1 MKGAGLFDPH
11 ALGVHPRSLSTAC
24 WRGFHCLYEVT
35 DAAIGLRE
43 LAIGLDAGDAAKAE
57 RGELPGLAGAVPEK
71 DQRSG
76 HVYKSLAVKV
86 PFTGGILL
94 ADGFIQNLYVHMGFH
109 PAWKYR
115 EVHELLFEDGRLLH
129 AQDRSAAMASLR
141 SSRARRR
148 ALAATRPAR
157 RSSAGSRGPSAS
169 TTPGSCRRRSSPR
182 SAATRRPPGGSRCL
196 RTRWHRRSRRLEK
209 PQSYCHQG

>member
-1 MKGAGLFDPH
+1 MTAQINDRFAFRGKPYALAGMKGTGLFDPH

-35 DAAIGLRE
+35 DAAIELRE

-57 RGELPGLAGAVPEK
+57 RGELPGLEGAVPEK
-71 DQRSG
+71 DKWSG
-76 HVYKSLAVKV
+76 HVYKGVAVRV

-94 ADGFIQNLYVHMGFH
+94 ADGFVQELYVHMGFH

-129 AQDRSAAMASLR
+129 AQDRSAAMAALREKLSREAKGPRGDAPREALQRWIESTFSLDY
-141 SSRARRR
+141 
-148 ALAATRPAR
+148 
-157 RSSAGSRGPSAS
+157 AGLLPPS
-169 TTPGSCRRRSSPR
+169 
-182 SAATRRPPGGSRCL
+182 
-196 RTRWHRRSRRLEK
+196 
-209 PQSYCHQG
+209 